1 MNNKLIL
8 SNALKSKNTPNLL
21 IYPEN
26 GEKIFYEQLENIYK
40 IKNTIDIKNGEI
52 LYKKNNIYYE
62 FNLNFLISKNINN
75 LIQVLESIIISK
87 DFYSNNNKIII
98 FKNFNMIKIHFQ
110 NILRVIIEKYRK
122 TSVFIFLTDKYS
134 SIIQPLKS
142 RLLILRFP
150 DGTKKEKRKII
161 FNNTDKKLKTP
172 KYYDFMYSIKIEDIK
187 GIVLKENEIEKYI
200 DPYDKISLEIMKI
213 YNSKIEKNKFSKLR
227 DLSYNILK
235 YNININKFYKTFLI
249 SLINN
254 KIIRDNTKY
263 KIIKIF
269 ADSQYDFLLSYRNI
283 IILESLLITIFYTI
297 KEDISTYS

>member
-40 IKNTIDIKNGEI
+40 IKNKIDIKNGEI

-62 FNLNFLISKNINN
+62 FNLNFMISKNINN

-161 FNNTDKKLKTP
+161 FNNTDKKLKTH
-172 KYYDFMYSIKIEDIK
+172 KYYDFIYSIKIEDIK

-269 ADSQYDFLLSYRNI
+269 ADSQYDFVLSYRNI